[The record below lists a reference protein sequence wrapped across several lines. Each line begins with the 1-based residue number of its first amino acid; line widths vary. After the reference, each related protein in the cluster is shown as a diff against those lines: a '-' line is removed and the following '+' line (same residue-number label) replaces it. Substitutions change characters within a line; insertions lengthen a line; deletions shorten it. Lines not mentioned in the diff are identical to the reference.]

1 MWNIAS
7 LQASFC
13 RRLSACNAYHPIF
26 PGRCPGLTND
36 ALSGRQAR
44 ARGGA
49 YCQVSYSR
57 AGKLHCDYVRPDYE
71 PVVRAEIETYR
82 RYRELTRLWIDLEL
96 EISRLKQRRSAGETS
111 SA

>member
-1 MWNIAS
+1 MRPGS
-7 LQASFC
+7 LS
-13 RRLSACNAYHPIF
+13 
-26 PGRCPGLTND
+26 
-36 ALSGRQAR
+36 RQAR
-44 ARGGA
+44 ARSDA

>member
-1 MWNIAS
+1 MQQQLEDRIADVKAELVS
-7 LQASFC
+7 LGRMRPGS
-13 RRLSACNAYHPIF
+13 LS
-26 PGRCPGLTND
+26 
-36 ALSGRQAR
+36 RQAR
-44 ARGGA
+44 SRGGT

-96 EISRLKQRRSAGETS
+96 ELSRLKQRRAAGEKGI
-111 SA
+111 A